1 MADYSKLTNKVV
13 VVGNLMEK
21 NLFVEEK
28 EVTIRGGGKEKKI
41 TCKVINRKEFKNPSL
56 SVRVTNEDGSYNDVS
71 VYTYPIAQYK
81 LDDKGNKVD
90 NPRFKDM
97 LAVVED
103 FNAKVDG
110 GDGDKIRVL
119 GSINA
124 SEYASAKD
132 GKNYEF
138 HSYPQVTAYA
148 IYKSTDSE
156 DISEGE
162 ISGIIKS
169 ITPEIKVGS
178 DDSEDETGRL
188 KVELYTFGYTGK
200 TYPVTFF
207 VGEDL
212 ADDFED
218 LYSAGDSA
226 TVVFEITKRHVG
238 GATKK
243 KAAFGRSSNIASGFD
258 VEEYVIVGGDEPVD
272 EDNAKYISKKEFKE
286 ALAERQNYIDQTIS
300 DAKDNAKNKSDGST
314 DSKSKGLG
322 RKSNIDVD
330 DDGLDSDTDLPF

>member
-1 MADYSKLTNKVV
+1 MADYSKLTNKIV

-21 NLFVEEK
+21 NLVIEER
-28 EVTIRGGGKEKKI
+28 ETTIRGGGKEKTI
-41 TCKVINRKEFKNPSL
+41 TCKVIGKKDFKNPSL
-56 SVRVTNEDGSYNDVS
+56 LVRVVKEDGSFNDVG
-71 VYTYPIAQYK
+71 VHTYPIAQYK

-103 FNAKVDG
+103 FNAKIDG
-110 GDGDKIRVL
+110 GDGDMVRVL

-124 SEYASAKD
+124 NEYASSKD
-132 GKNYEF
+132 GKEF
-138 HSYPQVTAYA
+138 DFHTFPQISAYA
-148 IYKSTDSE
+148 VYKSSDTE
-156 DISEGE
+156 YLAEGE
-162 ISGIIKS
+162 VSGIIKS
-169 ITPEIKVGS
+169 INPEVKVGS

-188 KVELYTFGYTGK
+188 KVELYTFSYTGK
-200 TYPVTFF
+200 AYPINFI

-226 TVVFEITKRHVG
+226 NVVFEVTKRHIG
-238 GATKK
+238 GDKKK
-243 KAAFGRSSNIASGFD
+243 KAAFGRSSNIASGYD
-258 VEEYVIVGGDEPVD
+258 VEEFVIVGGDEPFD
-272 EDNAKYISKKEFKE
+272 EDNAKYVSKKEFKE

-300 DAKDNAKNKSDGST
+300 DAKDNVKGKKSDNV

-322 RKSNIDVD
+322 RKSNIDD
-330 DDGLDSDTDLPF
+330 DDSDDLDSELPF